1 MDRRVRHPDSRRQH
15 SRLYVVPDGMP
26 VDRKLNVA
34 VTRARQQFF
43 LVGNIPLLSLAPD
56 YLQLVQYIGRLSDS
70 NNK

>member
-1 MDRRVRHPDSRRQH
+1 
-15 SRLYVVPDGMP
+15 VPADGMP
-26 VDRKLNVA
+26 VDRKLNIA

-70 NNK
+70 DNK